1 MNLLQPLNDRNAVQL
16 RIALRSAV
24 PGSIKVGLRSTSN
37 GWRAMVVVHYQVMPY
52 CQPDA
57 KPYRR
62 WFKLSGVSIGYDD
75 DPERPTRMAA
85 ILAEAE
91 AIVET
96 ERARLA
102 AHEAKK

>member
-1 MNLLQPLNDRNAVQL
+1 MNLLQPLNPRNTVQL

-24 PGSIKVGLRSTSN
+24 PGSIKVGLRMRN
-37 GWRAMVVVHYQVMPY
+37 GWRAMVVVHYQQMPY

-62 WFKLSGVSIGYDD
+62 WFKLSGVHLGYED
-75 DPERPTRMAA
+75 DPERPARTTA

-91 AIVET
+91 ALVET

-102 AHEAKK
+102 AHEVKK

>member
-16 RIALRSAV
+16 RNALRSAA
-24 PGSIKVGLRSTSN
+24 PGSIKVGLRSMRN
-37 GWRAMVVVHYQVMPY
+37 GWRAMVVVQYQHVPFL
-52 CQPDA
+52 PDA

-62 WFKLSGVSIGYDD
+62 WFKLCSVSIGYDD

-91 AIVET
+91 AVVET